1 MIEPELSF
9 CFPGQ
14 EKIYSRLP
22 VSQSFMH
29 SFQGQ
34 RPDSVIQDLCPD
46 QKVIICSLSKLKKL
60 TKEIMVRSLA
70 RVNVGQPKPACAFQ
84 DKRRRSLARIADK
97 ERLSLE
103 E

>member
-1 MIEPELSF
+1 V
-9 CFPGQ
+9 
-14 EKIYSRLP
+14 KR
-22 VSQSFMH
+22 
-29 SFQGQ
+29 
-34 RPDSVIQDLCPD
+34 
-46 QKVIICSLSKLKKL
+46 KLKKL
-60 TKEIMVRSLA
+60 TKETMVRAMA